1 MTTQTMEQKQTKTK
15 NADNSILIGSKPFMN
30 YVTGVVVQFTTK
42 QEKRVKIMARGQFI
56 SKAVDV
62 AEVSRRKF
70 LAEQGIS
77 TGNVSIGS
85 EEFENKEGKKVNVST
100 IEIELV
106 KK

>member
-1 MTTQTMEQKQTKTK
+1 METQNKANGKSSD
-15 NADNSILIGSKPFMN
+15 NAILIGSKPFMN

-42 QEKRVKIMARGQFI
+42 QETIVKVLARGQFI

-62 AEVSRRKF
+62 SEIARRKF
-70 LAEQGIS
+70 LAELGVEVK
-77 TGNVSIGS
+77 NVTIGS
-85 EEFENKEGKKVNVST
+85 EEFENKEGKKVSVST

>member
-1 MTTQTMEQKQTKTK
+1 MEKK
-15 NADNSILIGSKPFMN
+15 NKIGDNSILIGSKPFMN
-30 YVTGVVVQFTTK
+30 YVTGVVIQFTTK
-42 QEKRVKIMARGQFI
+42 NQTTVKIMARGQFI

-62 AEVSRRKF
+62 AEISRRKF
-70 LAEQGIS
+70 LAELE
-77 TGNVSIGS
+77 VSAQNIVIGS